1 MFPDVP
7 FFIGVCVVEP
17 LRKKN
22 EGFIPV
28 KEKGAMPSLA
38 VEKDEG
44 KNGFNIPDALFFNPK
59 LTMKDG
65 VPFIE
70 DCQVE
75 KDGVRG
81 IVQFRKSE
89 PLLGY
94 FKSRIAGCRAVLVFA
109 GEDLYRAYQ
118 VFLNRDLI
126 EHENQ
131 YFESQRPEKPG
142 VEFNLVNFRDC
153 SEQML
158 YLGKMLEDCYD
169 YPSDCLNVLY
179 GCEAFEEALQK
190 VFDEY
195 SKIMDPKSLLGA

>member
-1 MFPDVP
+1 MS
-7 FFIGVCVVEP
+7 
-17 LRKKN
+17 
-22 EGFIPV
+22 
-28 KEKGAMPSLA
+28 SLA
-38 VEKDEG
+38 VEKVEG
-44 KNGFNIPDALFFNPK
+44 GNAFNIPDALFFNPQ

-70 DCQVE
+70 DFQVE
-75 KDGVRG
+75 KDGFSE
-81 IVQFRKSE
+81 IIQFRKSE

-126 EHENQ
+126 EHENE

-142 VEFNLVNFRDC
+142 LKFNLVNFRDC

-158 YLGKMLEDCYD
+158 YLGQMLEDCYD
-169 YPSDCLNVLY
+169 YSRDCLHVLY
-179 GCEAFEEALQK
+179 GREAFEEALQK